1 MDERKRARKYHSPLT
16 RNWERRRRN
25 RALPEIEDDFFTDTV
40 SQKKGAGE
48 KSKLS
53 TDWLVKEKKRAHG
66 SRSARQVRGN
76 KSEWGP
82 ENSERAINKA
92 QKNVQ
97 RGPVGG
103 KSQLNPEISE
113 SAIKRAQKNVPSGPI
128 GGKSQLDR
136 ESSEKPHS
144 KVQRKRSDGL
154 AKLSS
159 NKTQAKPNGNGSLH
173 TKETTTTNRKTTQGK
188 GVESTS
194 PLFQKNIQT
203 KSPIIRN
210 TQPPISAD
218 TKLPVQ
224 ASPKKSPQKS
234 APRKPV
240 SKPFDPL
247 REAKDL
253 DAYINSII
261 DDL

>member
-48 KSKLS
+48 KSELS

-82 ENSERAINKA
+82 ENSDRAINKA

-97 RGPVGG
+97 RGPV
-103 KSQLNPEISE
+103 
-113 SAIKRAQKNVPSGPI
+113 